1 MTKTDITE
9 AQKTFVSFVTL
20 VKWGT
25 IISFLIAFIVVLIIA
40 S

>member
-9 AQKTFVSFVTL
+9 AEKTFVTFVTL

-25 IISFLIAFIVVLIIA
+25 IVSFAVAFIVLLIIA